1 MQESRENYFAKMQ
14 EKCLTCNNASA
25 IIMLYSQICKK
36 EGERMADQMD
46 FLKEKIAAANFTQD
60 SLAVKIGMNPSTL
73 YRKIK
78 GGGEGF
84 TVGEIHRLVDE
95 LHLSDK
101 EAQAIFL
108 A

>member
-1 MQESRENYFAKMQ
+1 M
-14 EKCLTCNNASA
+14 
-25 IIMLYSQICKK
+25 I
-36 EGERMADQMD
+36 DPMD
-46 FLKEKIAAANFTQD
+46 FLKEKIAAANLTQD
-60 SLAVKIGMNPSTL
+60 SLAIKIGMNLSTL

-101 EAQAIFL
+101 DAQAIFL
-108 A
+108 S